1 MMSNRIRT
9 GRESGMSLVKL
20 LMLLVVALV
29 LGVGG
34 LKVAAAYLDIDGISR
49 DLQALA
55 RDGDL
60 RTHCVADPRCESAL
74 IDQIEQTREFRGRD
88 VVLDFTSMEY
98 FASENRF
105 EIRGEKTVDLL
116 VHRFVWPFTV
126 SVSSHGL

>member
-9 GRESGMSLVKL
+9 GRESGMSLVK
-20 LMLLVVALV
+20 MLFVLVVAAV

-34 LKVAAAYLDIDGISR
+34 LKLAAAYMDIDGISR

-55 RDGDL
+55 NEGEL

-88 VVLDFTSMEY
+88 VVLDFNSMEY

-105 EIRGEKTVDLL
+105 EIRGEKTVDLV

-126 SVSSHGL
+126 SVSNEGI

>member
-1 MMSNRIRT
+1 
-9 GRESGMSLVKL
+9 MSLVRL
-20 LMLLVVALV
+20 LLLLVMALA

-34 LKVAAAYLDIDGISR
+34 LKVAAAYVDIDGITR
-49 DLQALA
+49 DLRALA
-55 RDGDL
+55 QEGEL

-74 IDQIEQTREFRGRD
+74 IDQIEQIREFRGRD

-98 FASENRF
+98 FAAENRF

-126 SVSSHGL
+126 SVSSHGP